1 MIDGPANQPASVRG
15 RVASQWV
22 GMGAGLSEGRG
33 RTGCGEGVAEGA
45 ERLLLN
51 GGKAAGALTASS
63 P

>member
-1 MIDGPANQPASVRG
+1 MIDGPVSQPASVRG
-15 RVASQWV
+15 RAASQWV
-22 GMGAGLSEGRG
+22 GTRAGLFEGRG

>member
-1 MIDGPANQPASVRG
+1 MTG
-15 RVASQWV
+15 RVANQV
-22 GMGAGLSEGRG
+22 RHEGCTVPMGGTGGGARRGAG

-51 GGKAAGALTASS
+51 GGKAAGALTAWS

>member
-1 MIDGPANQPASVRG
+1 M
-15 RVASQWV
+15 ASQWV